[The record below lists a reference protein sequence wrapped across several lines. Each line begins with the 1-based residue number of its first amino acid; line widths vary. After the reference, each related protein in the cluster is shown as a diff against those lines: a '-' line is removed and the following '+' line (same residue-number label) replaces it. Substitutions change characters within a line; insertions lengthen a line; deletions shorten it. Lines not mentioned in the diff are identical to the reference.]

1 MHQGEIM
8 KYKIFGLDPDKIIKK
23 YVIKNNHIVVIFLAG
38 NKQVIPY
45 TKDNELTVVN
55 EMTKQALMREN
66 DFFNDEIDIKSDI
79 FGEIFSTTEILMYIN
94 FLNNIGDKMTASD
107 MSNIILNCYYYFGI
121 VGLSFYSLLAVVG
134 VISIIKKNK
143 KIEDNIKYRLYLSMK
158 QELEQYKDLILPN
171 GLNLKDRLNINTLD
185 SLSSSELR
193 KILSYV
199 SSQIEENKMNQE
211 KNLLYNTEK
220 HF

>member
-1 MHQGEIM
+1 M
-8 KYKIFGLDPDKIIKK
+8 GL
-23 YVIKNNHIVVIFLAG
+23 Y
-38 NKQVIPY
+38 
-45 TKDNELTVVN
+45 
-55 EMTKQALMREN
+55 
-66 DFFNDEIDIKSDI
+66 
-79 FGEIFSTTEILMYIN
+79 
-94 FLNNIGDKMTASD
+94 
-107 MSNIILNCYYYFGI
+107 
-121 VGLSFYSLLAVVG
+121 FYSLLAVVG

-171 GLNLKDRLNINTLD
+171 GLSLKDRLNINTLD

-211 KNLLYNTEK
+211 KNLLYTTEK

>member
-1 MHQGEIM
+1 
-8 KYKIFGLDPDKIIKK
+8 
-23 YVIKNNHIVVIFLAG
+23 
-38 NKQVIPY
+38 
-45 TKDNELTVVN
+45 
-55 EMTKQALMREN
+55 MTKQALMREN
-66 DFFNDEIDIKSDI
+66 DFFNDEIDIKPDI
-79 FGEIFSTTEILMYIN
+79 FGEIFSTTEILVYIN
-94 FLNNIGDKMTASD
+94 FLNNIGDKMTESD

>member
-1 MHQGEIM
+1 M
-8 KYKIFGLDPDKIIKK
+8 
-23 YVIKNNHIVVIFLAG
+23 VIFLAG

-45 TKDNELTVVN
+45 TKDNELTVIN

-66 DFFNDEIDIKSDI
+66 DFFNDEIDIKPDI

-211 KNLLYNTEK
+211 KNLLYNNEK

>member
-1 MHQGEIM
+1 
-8 KYKIFGLDPDKIIKK
+8 
-23 YVIKNNHIVVIFLAG
+23 
-38 NKQVIPY
+38 
-45 TKDNELTVVN
+45 
-55 EMTKQALMREN
+55 
-66 DFFNDEIDIKSDI
+66 
-79 FGEIFSTTEILMYIN
+79 
-94 FLNNIGDKMTASD
+94 
-107 MSNIILNCYYYFGI
+107 
-121 VGLSFYSLLAVVG
+121 
-134 VISIIKKNK
+134 
-143 KIEDNIKYRLYLSMK
+143 MK

>member
-1 MHQGEIM
+1 M
-8 KYKIFGLDPDKIIKK
+8 
-23 YVIKNNHIVVIFLAG
+23 VIFLAG

-45 TKDNELTVVN
+45 TKDNELTVIN

-66 DFFNDEIDIKSDI
+66 DFFNDEIDIKPDI

-211 KNLLYNTEK
+211 KNLLYKRIKKWYSGLRTNSCK
-220 HF
+220 L